1 MGIFIFEELYL
12 LRKCYQV
19 TRNCVQVIGMPL
31 SFCHHDCYQHFF
43 LYQSQQK
50 CLCWY
55 IIEFIF
61 LVINTYTLFCQKLL
75 QSKNVMNKFR
85 WFVSSMHCFN
95 VFISSFDPVLFLAM
109 FGHSILSHI
118 LIVTVS
124 EKAKKVTNS
133 RLPSQCGNCGNSHT
147 FLENRESN

>member
-1 MGIFIFEELYL
+1 MKNCTY
-12 LRKCYQV
+12 YVSV
-19 TRNCVQVIGMPL
+19 TKSREIVCKSLGCPCPSVTMIVINI
-31 SFCHHDCYQHFF
+31 SFCINHSKSVFGID
-43 LYQSQQK
+43 
-50 CLCWY
+50 
-55 IIEFIF
+55 FIF